1 MMKHE
6 LKEAKKVIE
15 LVSIFQREI
24 SQIASAAEAREL
36 AAASVV
42 KALSESQVEALLESM
57 SVDAVNRDKLGIRV
71 SALKAAGITD
81 MGKLCSMTYKE
92 LSRLKGIG
100 EESAYLI
107 YTVAGKIK
115 QELSA
120 DSRINFSPELF
131 NKEKNGII
139 NPIDLLRN
147 TKLSMLE
154 QPYVR
159 EAEAIHNKYG
169 SSVEYALTEAA
180 SSGSFFKRL
189 FSSNAR
195 KKAADEA
202 VTYLYSLLTGEYGER
217 CQNLIRSWDAKKEP
231 TDEECWQDF
240 EANSAAYFA
249 RLEQLDKISG
259 IKIDKNYNGIP
270 LELVREVEQ
279 QKICLD
285 GLKATLRT
293 YQDFGVRYIIR
304 QQNVL
309 LGDEMGL
316 GKTVQ
321 AIAAMVSLKAAG
333 ETHFMVV
340 CPASVLVNW
349 AREIAQFSD
358 FNVVSIRGGD
368 LAAVRRWIAE
378 GGVAVTSYGS
388 ISRFGLPEPFRFGML
403 IADEAHYIKN
413 PLARRTQALLIL
425 KKRAESCLFM
435 TGTPLENR
443 VEEMSFLIK
452 CLRPDIADEI
462 EGMSYFS
469 SAPQFREKLAPVYL
483 RRTREDVLTELPALV
498 EKEQWCDMTK
508 TEWESYLMSVIAEN
522 FMAMRQVSWDIP
534 DISKSSKAKRLV
546 QLCEMAE
553 EEGRKLIVFSYF
565 LDTINAVR
573 DLLGDKTIGPI
584 TGSVSPQKRQE
595 MVDEFT
601 AAEKGKVLLCQV
613 QAGGTGLNIQAAS
626 VIIFCE
632 PQIKPSIE
640 NQAIS
645 RAYRMGQ
652 LRTVLVHRLLC
663 DNTVDERIL
672 EILREKQDIFDS
684 FADESATG
692 SEYMKGEKS
701 IAAAIVAMEKEKLA
715 DRELADDIEDDDE

>member
-1 MMKHE
+1 MKFD
-6 LKEAKKVIE
+6 LKKAKQVIE

-24 SQIASAAEAREL
+24 SKIASAGEAREL

-42 KALSESQVEALLESM
+42 KALSESQVETVLESM

-71 SALKAAGITD
+71 SALKAAGVTD
-81 MGKLCSMTYKE
+81 MSKLCSMTYKE
-92 LSRLKGIG
+92 LSRIKGIG

-120 DSRINFSPELF
+120 DSRINFSPEFF
-131 NKEKNGII
+131 NKEKNEII
-139 NPIDLLRN
+139 NPIDLLKN
-147 TKLSMLE
+147 IKLSMLE
-154 QPYVR
+154 QPFVR
-159 EAEAIHNKYG
+159 EAEAIQNAFG
-169 SSVEYALTEAA
+169 SSVERAMAEA
-180 SSGSFFKRL
+180 SVSVNVLKRL
-189 FSSNAR
+189 FSSKVR
-195 KKAADEA
+195 KQSADDA
-202 VTYLYSLLTGEYGER
+202 LTYLYSLLSGEYGER
-217 CQNLIRSWDAKKEP
+217 CQALIRSWDSMDVL
-231 TDEECWQDF
+231 TDEECWQDY
-240 EANSAAYFA
+240 ETNSAAYFA

-293 YQDFGVRYIIR
+293 YQDFGVRYIVR

-368 LAAVRRWIAE
+368 IAAVRRWITE

-388 ISRFGLPEPFRFGML
+388 ISRFGSPESFRFGML

-452 CLRPDIADEI
+452 CLRPDIAEEI

-498 EKEQWCDMTK
+498 EKEQWCDMSR
-508 TEWESYLMSVIAEN
+508 TEWESYLMSVMAEN

-534 DISKSSKAKRLV
+534 DISKSSKAKRLL

-553 EEGRKLIVFSYF
+553 EEGRKVIVFSFF

-573 DLLGDKTIGPI
+573 ELLGDKTIGPI

-652 LRTVLVHRLLC
+652 LRTVIVHRLLC

-715 DRELADDIEDDDE
+715 DRELVDDIEEDEE

>member
-1 MMKHE
+1 MKFG
-6 LKEAKKVIE
+6 LKESKKVIE
-15 LVSIFQREI
+15 LVSIFQNEI
-24 SQIASAAEAREL
+24 SKIASAGEAREL

-42 KALSESQVEALLESM
+42 KALSQSQLEMLLESM
-57 SVDAVNRDKLGIRV
+57 PVDAINRDKLGIRV

-120 DSRINFSPELF
+120 DSGLTFSPELF
-131 NKEKNGII
+131 NKNKSGPI
-139 NPIDLLRN
+139 NSIDLIRN
-147 TKLSMLE
+147 IKLAMLE
-154 QPYVR
+154 QPFVK
-159 EAEAIHNKYG
+159 EADAIRNKYCSG
-169 SSVEYALTEAA
+169 VETSLKEAA
-180 SSGSFFKRL
+180 VSVSLFRRA
-189 FSSNAR
+189 FSSAGR

-202 VTYLYSLLTGEYGER
+202 VDYLYSLLSGDYGAR
-217 CQNLIRSWDAKKEP
+217 CQELIRSWDEIGNL
-231 TDEECWQDF
+231 TDDECWQDF
-240 EANSAAYFA
+240 EQNSAAYFA
-249 RLEQLDKISG
+249 RLEQLDKVSG

-270 LELVREVEQ
+270 IELVRQVEQ
-279 QKICLD
+279 QKISLD

-368 LAAVRRWIAE
+368 IAAVRRWISE

-388 ISRFGLPEPFRFGML
+388 ISRFGLPESFRFGML

-435 TGTPLENR
+435 TGTPLENK
-443 VEEMSFLIK
+443 VEEMNFLIK
-452 CLRPDIADEI
+452 CLRPDIAEEI
-462 EGMSYFS
+462 EGISYFT

-483 RRTREDVLTELPALV
+483 RRTREDVLTELPALI
-498 EKEQWCDMTK
+498 EKEQWCDMSK
-508 TEWESYLMSVIAEN
+508 AEWESYLMSVMAEN
-522 FMAMRQVSWDIP
+522 FMAMRQVSWDIA

-553 EEGRKLIVFSYF
+553 EEGRKVIVFSYF

-601 AAEKGKVLLCQV
+601 AAENGKVLLCQV

-652 LRTVLVHRLLC
+652 LRTVIVHRLLC

-684 FADESATG
+684 FADESVAG

-701 IAAAIVAMEKEKLA
+701 IAAALIAMEKENLA
-715 DRELADDIEDDDE
+715 KHEFLDDNEEDDE